1 MADYEILLLDE
12 GSPVFRTLAW
22 ILAYKG
28 HQVTRAT
35 APQVFQ
41 ETLQAKDFD
50 LIIAQLTSDRA
61 DELEVLKKAKKL
73 NPQVLVM
80 VLSGDHQMAF
90 PLEAYAMEIDDY
102 VLMPC
107 PQAGLWRRVAAC
119 LERLASQRRK
129 LSPERDLATINK
141 RVHKKMLR
149 MFSYF
154 QDSLD
159 CLAGDLGHLTQ
170 DSVNNKDKNVSKM
183 LQKVSARVEVLKD
196 MTEGFRHQIFRNLAI
211 SRPAAS
217 PGRN

>member
-1 MADYEILLLDE
+1 MAYYDILLLDD

-22 ILAYKG
+22 VLAYKG

-61 DELEVLKKAKKL
+61 DGLEVLKKAKKL

-119 LERLASQRRK
+119 LERLASRRLEVSSNQGLTKTNERVLKK
-129 LSPERDLATINK
+129 L
-141 RVHKKMLR
+141 VHKLDYVR
-149 MFSYF
+149 HSL
-154 QDSLD
+154 DSL
-159 CLAGDLGHLTQ
+159 AMDLEQLTQ
-170 DSVNNKDKNVSKM
+170 STREKM
-183 LQKVSARVEVLKD
+183 DQGLMHKMQKVSARVEVLMDLTK
-196 MTEGFRHQIFRNLAI
+196 GFQSEI
-211 SRPAAS
+211 SW
-217 PGRN
+217 N

>member
-1 MADYEILLLDE
+1 MADYEILLLDD

-22 ILAYKG
+22 VLAYKG

-41 ETLQAKDFD
+41 ETLQARDFD

-119 LERLASQRRK
+119 LERLASRRLEVSSNQALTKTNERVLKK
-129 LSPERDLATINK
+129 L
-141 RVHKKMLR
+141 VHKLDYVR
-149 MFSYF
+149 HSL
-154 QDSLD
+154 DSL
-159 CLAGDLGHLTQ
+159 AMDLEQLTQ
-170 DSVNNKDKNVSKM
+170 ITREKM
-183 LQKVSARVEVLKD
+183 DQGLMHKMQKVSARVEVLMDLTK
-196 MTEGFRHQIFRNLAI
+196 GFQSEI
-211 SRPAAS
+211 SW
-217 PGRN
+217 N

>member
-1 MADYEILLLDE
+1 MAYDILLLDD

-22 ILAYKG
+22 VLAYKG

-61 DELEVLKKAKKL
+61 DGLEVLKKAKKL

-119 LERLASQRRK
+119 LERLASRRLEVSSNQGLTKTNERVLKK
-129 LSPERDLATINK
+129 L
-141 RVHKKMLR
+141 VHKLDYVR
-149 MFSYF
+149 HSL
-154 QDSLD
+154 DSL
-159 CLAGDLGHLTQ
+159 AMDLEQLTQ
-170 DSVNNKDKNVSKM
+170 STREKM
-183 LQKVSARVEVLKD
+183 DQGLMHKMQKVSARVEVLMDLTK
-196 MTEGFRHQIFRNLAI
+196 GFQSEI
-211 SRPAAS
+211 SW
-217 PGRN
+217 N

>member
-1 MADYEILLLDE
+1 MADYEILLLDD

-22 ILAYKG
+22 VLAYKG

-41 ETLQAKDFD
+41 ETLQARDFD

-61 DELEVLKKAKKL
+61 GGLEVLKKAKKL

-119 LERLASQRRK
+119 LERLASRRLEVSSNQALTKTNERVLKK
-129 LSPERDLATINK
+129 L
-141 RVHKKMLR
+141 VHKLDYVR
-149 MFSYF
+149 HSL
-154 QDSLD
+154 DSL
-159 CLAGDLGHLTQ
+159 AMDLEQLTQ
-170 DSVNNKDKNVSKM
+170 STREKM
-183 LQKVSARVEVLKD
+183 DQGLMHKMQKVSARVEVLMDLTK
-196 MTEGFRHQIFRNLAI
+196 GFQSEI
-211 SRPAAS
+211 SW
-217 PGRN
+217 N

>member
-41 ETLQAKDFD
+41 ETLQARDFD

-119 LERLASQRRK
+119 LERLASRRLEVSSNQALTKTNERVLKK
-129 LSPERDLATINK
+129 L
-141 RVHKKMLR
+141 VHKLDYVR
-149 MFSYF
+149 HSL
-154 QDSLD
+154 DSL
-159 CLAGDLGHLTQ
+159 AMDLEQLTQ
-170 DSVNNKDKNVSKM
+170 ITREKM
-183 LQKVSARVEVLKD
+183 DQGLMHKMQKVSARVEVLMDLTK
-196 MTEGFRHQIFRNLAI
+196 GFQSEI
-211 SRPAAS
+211 SW
-217 PGRN
+217 N